1 MVNNSLDTRRTLDG
15 DGNLTIG
22 SFGASVTLGVIL
34 FVRSALCLCS
44 VFFFI
49 FSNHFS
55 GSVVAGSIL
64 AWVSAFDCQR
74 PFTV

>member
-1 MVNNSLDTRRTLDG
+1 MVNNGLDTRRTLDG

-34 FVRSALCLCS
+34 FVRSALCLLC
-44 VFFFI
+44 FFI

-55 GSVVAGSIL
+55 ESVVAGSIL